1 MKTII
6 NRILLTLFIAG
17 VLAGCKRDFL
27 DVTPLGEISSQT
39 TWADGALSTAF
50 VTNLYNGFGPGG
62 FDEQMLA
69 SLSDEAVFTHTG
81 RGITTVND
89 GSLSPSTPGWV
100 HSTYEWGNMYSRIR
114 GCNVSIQNLG
124 TATFDD
130 DDLKD
135 RLKGEAYFMRAYFY
149 HQLVRYYGGVPII
162 KNVYGLNEDYSIER
176 SSFSDCVNFIVS
188 DCDSAALLLAGR
200 DMDKGRASEVAALAL
215 KSRVLLYAASDMH
228 DGPTLAAKSS
238 VMNGYAKPEILAY
251 TSGDRAARWTAAL
264 NAAKAAMDKSK
275 GGYKMDLTAQA
286 SPEDARN
293 NYMSIAMGGGS
304 TAPGVDAAASVEIIL
319 GPYNNADQDDWGG
332 PYLGLF
338 NGPNGYHNW
347 AGNTP
352 IGQLVDD
359 YEMMDGTSF
368 SWSNTTHKA
377 APYKNREPRFYASI
391 MFDGSDWKPRNLISG
406 DADPYNQIQ
415 TGQYDLVVG
424 GNQITFNGLDT
435 RSSSIEDWNG
445 SRTGYYMR
453 KFIDPNT
460 SIVENNTR
468 QYIPWPFFR
477 YTELAFNY
485 IEALIELNRD
495 TEARDLLNKIRF
507 RAGMP
512 ALTESGPALRDRYRH
527 ERRIEMAYEEQR
539 YHDARRWMIA
549 PTTLGR
555 KMTFITVTGKFKPG
569 QTLAG
574 KYKHDETIYNYTYTP
589 VINDTHENRVWLD
602 KMYFRPIVRDEMNK
616 NLKLVQNPGYE

>member
-200 DMDKGRASEVAALAL
+200 DMDKGRASEVAALGERHQLLA
-215 KSRVLLYAASDMH
+215 VL
-228 DGPTLAAKSS
+228 
-238 VMNGYAKPEILAY
+238 
-251 TSGDRAARWTAAL
+251 
-264 NAAKAAMDKSK
+264 
-275 GGYKMDLTAQA
+275 
-286 SPEDARN
+286 
-293 NYMSIAMGGGS
+293 
-304 TAPGVDAAASVEIIL
+304 
-319 GPYNNADQDDWGG
+319 
-332 PYLGLF
+332 
-338 NGPNGYHNW
+338 
-347 AGNTP
+347 
-352 IGQLVDD
+352 
-359 YEMMDGTSF
+359 
-368 SWSNTTHKA
+368 
-377 APYKNREPRFYASI
+377 
-391 MFDGSDWKPRNLISG
+391 
-406 DADPYNQIQ
+406 
-415 TGQYDLVVG
+415 
-424 GNQITFNGLDT
+424 
-435 RSSSIEDWNG
+435 
-445 SRTGYYMR
+445 
-453 KFIDPNT
+453 
-460 SIVENNTR
+460 
-468 QYIPWPFFR
+468 
-477 YTELAFNY
+477 
-485 IEALIELNRD
+485 
-495 TEARDLLNKIRF
+495 
-507 RAGMP
+507 
-512 ALTESGPALRDRYRH
+512 
-527 ERRIEMAYEEQR
+527 
-539 YHDARRWMIA
+539 
-549 PTTLGR
+549 
-555 KMTFITVTGKFKPG
+555 
-569 QTLAG
+569 
-574 KYKHDETIYNYTYTP
+574 
-589 VINDTHENRVWLD
+589 
-602 KMYFRPIVRDEMNK
+602 
-616 NLKLVQNPGYE
+616 

>member
-6 NRILLTLFIAG
+6 NRIFLTLFIAG

-124 TATFDD
+124 TATFED

-319 GPYNNADQDDWGG
+319 GRYNNADQDDWGG